1 MEFKCIIQ
9 YTCLLALIVQEPIG
23 SIDNLENMSRW
34 NLLDINLPWMIF
46 RQFLKGLGFFLIS
59 CFCFPEFQMGNIF
72 AFQRSL
78 QWCRTL
84 SYSTLAHGLSRQP
97 RNGGD
102 ILSFDPRCSPIACR
116 LRWEHS
122 LLCTLLRLRFFK
134 PFHVHAAW
142 PTCSKFS
149 PKLSILH
156 THWPQRFFLAY
167 NMWSYFVRR
176 YTARHFLF
184 THLSLNH
191 SQCFSSTDD
200 SDSLSDDQYIDL
212 RKRELGTWNL
222 GQIFEIDWMWLVNN
236 TVNDYF

>member
-1 MEFKCIIQ
+1 MDDFS
-9 YTCLLALIVQEPIG
+9 
-23 SIDNLENMSRW
+23 SIPER
-34 NLLDINLPWMIF
+34 F
-46 RQFLKGLGFFLIS
+46 GFFPDFLFFFS
-59 CFCFPEFQMGNIF
+59 EFQMGNIF

-116 LRWEHS
+116 LRWDHS
-122 LLCTLLRLRFFK
+122 LLCTLRRFRFFK
-134 PFHVHAAW
+134 PFHVYAAC

-156 THWPQRFFLAY
+156 THWPQRFFLTTY
-167 NMWSYFVRR
+167 NLWSYFALRR
-176 YTARHFLF
+176 YTARYYLF
-184 THLSLNH
+184 THLPLNH

-200 SDSLSDDQYIDL
+200 SNSLSDDQFIDL
-212 RKRELGTWNL
+212 RKQELGTWNL